1 MSQEDESLK
10 DDDKLARAL
19 AELPRDVEP
28 RRDLWAGI
36 APRASAAHKR
46 ATWVRRSMTGASMLL
61 AAAAIV
67 LSIRTARQPRKVSPS
82 ITKDDPVVL
91 QTPPE
96 PAPQPEPPEALAP
109 EELNYR
115 TALAVLAPAFET
127 RKKQLPEASARAVE
141 QSLATIDAAIQIT
154 RASLEDHPEDPDLRV
169 ELDAEYQQ
177 KIDTMN
183 DVLDWTTGS

>member
-1 MSQEDESLK
+1 MSD

-19 AELPRDVEP
+19 AELPREAP
-28 RRDLWAGI
+28 PPRDLWMGI
-36 APRASAAHKR
+36 AARVEVKHRR

-67 LSIRTARQPRKVSPS
+67 LSIRAARQPRKVDPP
-82 ITKDDPVVL
+82 IAKDDSIVVH
-91 QTPPE
+91 TPPE
-96 PAPQPEPPEALAP
+96 PAPQPEPPEVLAP

-115 TALAVLAPAFET
+115 TALSVLSPAFES
-127 RKKQLPEASARAVE
+127 RKKELPEASARAVD
-141 QSLATIDAAIQIT
+141 QSLAAIDAAIQVT
-154 RASLEDHPEDPDLRV
+154 RASLEADPDDPDLRV

-183 DVLDWTTGS
+183 DVLEWTTRS